1 MNCFALTGCGIG
13 NGQFS
18 AVSKRCSRQPFHLVI
33 YTDMGPYN
41 DATTFDAKFQS
52 SPMSSHQHFRN
63 LFGPG
68 YLPERIDSWRV
79 SYLLSEEFDQ

>member
-13 NGQFS
+13 TGQFS
-18 AVSKRCSRQPFHLVI
+18 AVSKQCSQQPFI
-33 YTDMGPYN
+33 NYTETGPHN

-63 LFGPG
+63 MFGPG